1 MGGNPVTRLA
11 GMKDIAGAEYNR
23 LLEASSV
30 FEALALKAGY
40 EMIDTPM
47 MEQTELFVRKSG
59 GELTTQLYSFI
70 DPSGN
75 RVSLRPEFTSSVIR
89 YFIDSDIQLSAPLR
103 WQYKGPVF
111 RHEDGLRQFTQVG
124 AEFIGSSGIDSDIE
138 IVNLALESLA
148 TMGISSYTLCL
159 GHVGVLQDLLDIFG
173 LSESAKL
180 FVFNN
185 IQDLKYGIT
194 STEVLLS
201 DAKRLGITREN
212 SVTDGENTIASLGT
226 TDIRELFTGV
236 MAGPMSNP
244 MGRRSTED
252 VVARLLRK
260 VREADHPDKLGEAL
274 SVVNQIV
281 KIKGAPSDAIGRA
294 RATLNSKGLNLDV
307 LDQVSDI
314 TTDLVSQGVD
324 DSLLVVDFGV
334 TRGISYY
341 TGIIFDVEVGNGDG
355 SVSVGGGGRYD
366 NLVKALGGRDTPAL
380 GFAYALESVVA
391 NSPYGSADG

>member
-1 MGGNPVTRLA
+1 MGGNPIERLA
-11 GMKDIAGAEYNR
+11 GMRDISGVEYNQ
-23 LLEASSV
+23 LLGASSV
-30 FEALALKAGY
+30 FEALASKAGY

-59 GELTTQLYSFI
+59 GELTTQLYSFT

-89 YFIDSDIQLSAPLR
+89 YFIDSDIQLSKPSR

-111 RHEDGLRQFTQVG
+111 RHEDALRQFTQVG
-124 AEFIGSSGIDSDIE
+124 AEFIGSSGIDSDVE

-148 TMGISSYTLCL
+148 AMGITSYTLCL
-159 GHVGVLQDLLDIFG
+159 GHVGVLQDLLGIFG

-212 SVTDGENTIASLGT
+212 SVTEGENTIASLET
-226 TDIRELFTGV
+226 TDVRELFNGV
-236 MAGPMSNP
+236 IAAPMSNP

-260 VREADHPDKLGEAL
+260 VREADLPDKLGEAL

-294 RATLNSKGLNLDV
+294 REILNSKGLNLDV
-307 LDQVSDI
+307 LDQVSDV
-314 TTDLVSQGVD
+314 TTDLISQGVD

-341 TGIIFDVEVGNGDG
+341 TGIIFDVEVGN
-355 SVSVGGGGRYD
+355 VSMGGGGRYD
-366 NLVKALGGRDTPAL
+366 NLVKALGGPDTPAL
-380 GFAYALESVVA
+380 GFAYSLESVVA
-391 NSPYGSADG
+391 KATYGSSDG